1 MREPAASDVPP
12 RPDGA
17 PGAESH
23 TGNAPSAAAF
33 DSWRRLHP
41 AAIAVWLSAGLG
53 QLALFFGV
61 AFVLGGSGPPQVFA
75 VVVAGISIARSLVR
89 WMRQSYRIEGDTLL
103 VRGGLLSRWR
113 RVLPF
118 SRIQSVDVV
127 RKLTHQ
133 LFGVVELRVEVVGG
147 KSTEAPLVALTPKD
161 ADLLRAILLSDEPAT
176 QAHPEAPPLIRLR
189 PGQLLLA
196 GATGGRIAVVAAL
209 VGWIQQLV
217 TDETLFGFFERVVI
231 GSRSGVVL
239 AFVVGA
245 FVLVASVLVS
255 LVGTIVVYWGFTAR
269 REGERFVI
277 TRGLLQVRRA
287 LVPIHRI
294 QAIRLEENLV
304 RRVFGLASLHVIT
317 AGYGGGEDAR
327 RTSMLLP
334 IGSRAVCLDL
344 ARRVMGT
351 PREVLDAPLRP
362 APSRALARRLV
373 VAALAS
379 LVAIAT
385 AQLAWGAGLISAVVI
400 VPFGSVAALL
410 AWRALGHAIAGGHIV
425 ARSGALVR
433 RTTIASHRNVQH
445 LSLTRSPTQRVF
457 RLATVQLA
465 IPRAATQVSDV
476 ENDLGEDSF
485 ALLAERIQ
493 R

>member
-1 MREPAASDVPP
+1 LREPAASEVPP

-23 TGNAPSAAAF
+23 LGDAPPAAAF
-33 DSWRRLHP
+33 ATWRRLHP

-53 QLALFFGV
+53 QLALFFAV
-61 AFVLGGSGPPQVFA
+61 AFVLGGSGPPRAFA
-75 VVVAGISIARSLVR
+75 LVVAGISIASALVR
-89 WMRQSYRIEGDTLL
+89 WMRQSYRIDGNTLL

-147 KSTEAPLVALTPKD
+147 RRTEAPLVALSPQD
-161 ADLLRAILLSDEPAT
+161 ADLLRAILLSDEPAGR
-176 QAHPEAPPLIRLR
+176 AHPEAPPLVRLR
-189 PGQLLLA
+189 PAQLLLA
-196 GATGGRIAVVAAL
+196 GATGGRIAVAAAL
-209 VGWIQQLV
+209 LGWIQQFL
-217 TDETLFGFFERVVI
+217 TDETLFGFFERVVV
-231 GSRSGVVL
+231 GSRSGLVVTL
-239 AFVVGA
+239 IVGA
-245 FVLVASVLVS
+245 FVLIASVAIS

-269 REGERFVI
+269 RENERLVI

-287 LVPIHRI
+287 FVPIHRI

-304 RRVFGLASLHVIT
+304 RRVFGLASLRVIT
-317 AGYGGGEDAR
+317 AGYGVGEDAQ

-351 PREVLDAPLRP
+351 PPEVLDAQLRP

-373 VAALAS
+373 VAAMAS
-379 LVAIAT
+379 LVAIVIAE
-385 AQLAWGAGLISAVVI
+385 LAWGAGLISAVVI
-400 VPFGSVAALL
+400 VPFGSVATLL
-410 AWRALGHAIAGGHIV
+410 ALRALGHAIVGGHIV

-433 RTTIASHRNVQH
+433 RTTIAAVRNIQH

-457 RLATVQLA
+457 RLATVRLA
-465 IPRAATQVSDV
+465 IPRAATLVSDV
-476 ENDLGEDSF
+476 ESDLGEDRF
-485 ALLAERIQ
+485 ALLTDRIQ